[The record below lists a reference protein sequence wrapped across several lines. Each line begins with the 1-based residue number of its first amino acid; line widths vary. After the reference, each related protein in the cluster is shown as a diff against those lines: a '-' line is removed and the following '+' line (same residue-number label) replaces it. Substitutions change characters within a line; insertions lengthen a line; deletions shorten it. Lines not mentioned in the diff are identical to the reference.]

1 MNASGRPNTCKSR
14 GLFGGTGGRVRNA
27 YTTYPQEGDS
37 GGKLP
42 VIPHGIIISHVMI
55 IKTLVL
61 EDGCASD

>member
-14 GLFGGTGGRVRNA
+14 GPAMGTGGRVRNA

-42 VIPHGIIISHVMI
+42 VIPHGIIESPGLI
-55 IKTLVL
+55 IKVTAL